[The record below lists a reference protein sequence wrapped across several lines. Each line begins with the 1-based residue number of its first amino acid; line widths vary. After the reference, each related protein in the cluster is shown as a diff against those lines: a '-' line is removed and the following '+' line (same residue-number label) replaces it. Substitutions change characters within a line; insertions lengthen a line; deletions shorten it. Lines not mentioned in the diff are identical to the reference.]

1 MVHREVFTSQGLH
14 MGGGHPSNFYVKS
27 FFYQST
33 RIWYKCGYMLHRYG
47 LVANIDYLI
56 QITILIPYT
65 VQSIWLILLYCR
77 CPGRYLVQIIRLLPD
92 IDRIW

>member
-1 MVHREVFTSQGLH
+1 MFTSQGLH

-47 LVANIDYLI
+47 LVAKIDYLI

>member
-1 MVHREVFTSQGLH
+1 
-14 MGGGHPSNFYVKS
+14 
-27 FFYQST
+27 
-33 RIWYKCGYMLHRYG
+33 MLHRYG